1 MIHKINFGETGHRS
15 SRIIFGGAAL
25 WATGEQESK
34 ETLELLLQYG
44 INHIDTAASYGD
56 SELNVGEWMGE
67 HRKRFFLAT
76 KTDKRTY
83 QEAKDEL
90 HLSLERLKVDYV
102 DLWQMHNLVNDE
114 QWEKALSADGA
125 IEAFIEA
132 REEGLVKFLGVTGH
146 GLGAPSMHRRS
157 LEQFDFD
164 SVLLPYNFILMQ
176 NSEYAEDFK
185 VLSNICDEKNVAMQT
200 IKSLARGP
208 LGDKKPKYSVW
219 YDPLETDDA
228 IKNAVHWVLGN
239 SQVFLNGAGDIN
251 LLKKV
256 LKAAAEFETSPSD
269 KIMTAD
275 VENFNVTSLFASK
288 EI

>member
-1 MIHKINFGETGHRS
+1 MIPKNNFGKTAHKS
-15 SRIIFGGAAL
+15 TRIIFGGAAL

-34 ETLELLLQYG
+34 ETLELLLHYG

-90 HLSLERLKVDYV
+90 HLSLERLKVDSV

-114 QWEKALSADGA
+114 QWQAALSPGGA

-146 GLGAPSMHRRS
+146 GLGAPSMHLKS

-164 SVLLPYNFILMQ
+164 SVLLPFNYILMQ

-185 VLSNICDEKNVAMQT
+185 ALSKICEEKNVAMQT
-200 IKSLARGP
+200 IKSISRGP
-208 LGDKKPKYSVW
+208 LGDKKSKYSVW
-219 YDPLETDDA
+219 YNPLDTNGT
-228 IKNAVHWVLGN
+228 ISNAVHWVLANPQVYLN
-239 SQVFLNGAGDIN
+239 SAGDIN

-256 LKAAAEFETSPSD
+256 LKATEEFEFSPSEE
-269 KIMTAD
+269 IMRAD
-275 VENFNVTSLFASK
+275 VENFGITSLFTSK